1 MSKKIVVLLFIF
13 IGLLQ
18 ACNTTE
24 PPPAEK
30 TITLSLEDTASIEAW
45 IKLTTNNLQLPT
57 DVTLNH
63 NDQTIETI
71 NLITSDTLLYIDFYS
86 QIQHTTF

>member
-13 IGLLQ
+13 IGFLQ
-18 ACNTTE
+18 SCNTTE
-24 PPPAEK
+24 PPPVEK
-30 TITLSLEDTASIEAW
+30 TITLTLEDTASIEAW